1 MTKQNKETPAKPAAR
16 NHHICLPF
24 KSELRYVRY
33 IATPARYRKYLD
45 GQFKRHPELFPAE
58 FSKGY
63 HFHSEYRQKKQDVIL
78 RRIRLKSNSKQV
90 FTIRPSFVMPYGV
103 GRTDEMEK
111 PLFLLRH
118 GVSFDGLAY
127 VFGRDASYW
136 QRAFLQLGRPS
147 LVGTTIKDPEKLP
160 THLVADEKVTW
171 LNGQEVY
178 VTTTAAAGCV
188 LGVGLARETTA
199 EAFEAGYGEFKKEA
213 RELSETYAPETV
225 CTDGY
230 KSTRLA
236 WQQLFPQVALILCFL
251 HGVLKVME
259 RCRGQLRQQVLDR
272 VWNCYE
278 AQSHRQFSQ
287 RLRRL
292 GEWASEKLSG
302 HLQEMVLKLR
312 RQRPRYATAYDHV
325 GAHRTTNAVDRLM
338 NHQDRMLYARDY
350 LHGKKE
356 TARLALR
363 AMAVLWNFHPYTGR
377 LRQAAPQRQ
386 SPFADLN
393 GFQYH
398 ENWLHNFLIAAKN
411 SDDKSG
417 DKT

>member
-1 MTKQNKETPAKPAAR
+1 VIKQDNKAPKKPSAR
-16 NHHICLPF
+16 NNHICLPF
-24 KSELRYVRY
+24 ERETQYTECVEN
-33 IATPARYRKYLD
+33 PAKYREFLAQQFAKY
-45 GQFKRHPELFPAE
+45 PELFPAA
-58 FSKGY
+58 FSGGY
-63 HFHSEYRQKKQDVIL
+63 QFHSQYRQQKQDLIL
-78 RRIRLKSNSKQV
+78 RRIKLQTTGKV
-90 FTIRPSFVMPYGV
+90 FTLRPSFVFPYGV

-111 PLFLLRH
+111 ALFLRRY
-118 GVSFDGLAY
+118 GVPFDGLAY
-127 VFGRDASYW
+127 VFGRDASFW
-136 QRAFLQLGRPS
+136 QRACLQLGRPS

-160 THLVADEKVTW
+160 SDLVADEKVTW

-178 VTTTAAAGCV
+178 VTTTAAAGCL
-188 LGVGLARETTA
+188 LGVGLARETTT
-199 EAFEAGYGEFKKEA
+199 EAFQAGYGEFKKEA
-213 RELSETYAPETV
+213 RELNETYAPETV

-230 KSTRLA
+230 KATRLA

-259 RCRGQLRQQVLDR
+259 RCTGQLRQQVLDR

-302 HLQEMVLKLR
+302 HLQEMVIKLR
-312 RQRPRYATAYDHV
+312 QQRPRYATAYDHV

-350 LHGKKE
+350 LHGKE
-356 TARLALR
+356 GTARLALR
-363 AMAVLWNFHPYTGR
+363 AMAVLLNFHPYTAR
-377 LRQAAPQRQ
+377 LCKDAPQRQ

-398 ENWLHNFLIAAKN
+398 ENWLHNFLIAASLGGHKL
-411 SDDKSG
+411 
-417 DKT
+417 

>member
-1 MTKQNKETPAKPAAR
+1 VTKQDKQTPTEPSAR
-16 NHHICLPF
+16 NNHICLPF
-24 KSELRYVRY
+24 ESEKQYV
-33 IATPARYRKYLD
+33 ACVANPAKYREFLAQQSAK
-45 GQFKRHPELFPAE
+45 HPELFPAA
-58 FSKGY
+58 FFQGY
-63 HFHSEYRQKKQDVIL
+63 QFHSRYRQKKQDLEL
-78 RRIRLKSNSKQV
+78 RRIKLKATKQV

-111 PLFLLRH
+111 PLFLLSY
-118 GVSFDGLAY
+118 GVSFGGLAY
-127 VFGRDASYW
+127 VFGRDANFW

-160 THLVADEKVTW
+160 TDLVADEKVTW
-171 LNGQEVY
+171 LKGQEVY
-178 VTTTAAAGCV
+178 VTTTAAAGCL
-188 LGVGLARETTA
+188 LGVGLACETTT
-199 EAFEAGYGEFKKEA
+199 EAFQAGYGEFKEEA
-213 RELSETYAPETV
+213 RELSKTYAPKTV

-259 RCRGQLRQQVLDR
+259 RCTGQLRQQVLDR
-272 VWNCYE
+272 VWNCYD

-302 HLQEMVLKLR
+302 HLQEMVIKLR
-312 RQRPRYATAYDHV
+312 QQCPRYATAYDHV

-350 LHGKKE
+350 LHGKRE

-363 AMAVLWNFHPYTGR
+363 AMAALLNFHPYTVR

-398 ENWLHNFLIAAKN
+398 ENWLHNFLIAA
-411 SDDKSG
+411 SLG
-417 DKT
+417 GHKT

>member
-1 MTKQNKETPAKPAAR
+1 VTKQDNQASKKPSAR

-24 KSELRYVRY
+24 KSERRYAKYV
-33 IATPARYRKYLD
+33 ANPARYRKFLT
-45 GQFKRHPELFPAE
+45 GQFKRHPELFPAT
-58 FSKGY
+58 FSGGY
-63 HFHSEYRQKKQDVIL
+63 QFHSKYRQQKQDLIL
-78 RRIRLKSNSKQV
+78 RRIKLKATEKV
-90 FTIRPSFVMPYGV
+90 FTIRPSLVFPYGV

-111 PLFLLRH
+111 ALFLRRY
-118 GVSFDGLAY
+118 GVPFDGLAY
-127 VFGRDASYW
+127 VFGRDANFW
-136 QRAFLQLGRPS
+136 QRACLQLGRPS
-147 LVGTTIKDPEKLP
+147 LVGTTVKDPEKLP

-178 VTTTAAAGCV
+178 VTTTAAAGCL
-188 LGVGLARETTA
+188 LGAGLALETTT

-213 RELSETYAPETV
+213 QELDQTYAPETV

-230 KSTRLA
+230 KATRLA

-259 RCRGQLRQQVLDR
+259 RCTGHLRKRVLDR
-272 VWNCYE
+272 VWHCYD
-278 AQSHRQFSQ
+278 APGQRQFSQ

-292 GEWASEKLSG
+292 GEWASKELSG
-302 HLQEMVLKLR
+302 HLQAMVIKLLQ
-312 RQRPRYATAYDHV
+312 QRPRYATAYQHA

-350 LHGKKE
+350 LYGKPA

-363 AMAVLWNFHPYTGR
+363 AMAVLWNFHPYTAR

-398 ENWLHNFLIAAKN
+398 NNWLHNLLIAASLGGRKL
-411 SDDKSG
+411 
-417 DKT
+417 

>member
-1 MTKQNKETPAKPAAR
+1 MKKQSKETPTKPAAQ
-16 NHHICLPF
+16 NYHICLPF
-24 KSELRYVRY
+24 KSELRYARY
-33 IATPARYRKYLD
+33 IANTARYRKYLD
-45 GQFKRHPELFPAE
+45 GQFKRQPELFPAE
-58 FSKGY
+58 FSQGY
-63 HFHSEYRQKKQDVIL
+63 HFHSRYLQKKTTVSV
-78 RRIRLKSNSKQV
+78 RRIRLKSNSKAV
-90 FTIRPSFVMPYGV
+90 FAIRPSFLMPNGV

-111 PLFLLRH
+111 ALFLLLY
-118 GVSFDGLAY
+118 GVPFSGLAY

-147 LVGTTIKDPEKLP
+147 LVGTTVKDPEKLP
-160 THLVADEKVTW
+160 THVVADEKVTW

-188 LGVGLARETTA
+188 LGAGLALVTTT

-213 RELSETYAPETV
+213 RELSKTYAPETV

-259 RCRGQLRQQVLDR
+259 RCTGQLRQQVLDR

-292 GEWASEKLSG
+292 GEWGSQKLSG
-302 HLQEMVLKLR
+302 HLQEMVLKLQK
-312 RQRPRYATAYDHV
+312 QRPRYATAYAHK

-350 LHGKKE
+350 LHGEQE

-363 AMAVLWNFHPYTGR
+363 AMAILWNFHPYTVR
-377 LRQAAPQRQ
+377 LRQADPQRQ

-398 ENWLHNFLIAAKN
+398 ENWLHNFLIAAKR
-411 SDDKSG
+411 SG
-417 DKT
+417 VKT